1 MIRVM
6 GPFEALRRLL
16 QRYVDFDGRSPR
28 SAYWWAM
35 GVLGVIA
42 GGFAWLLRLR
52 AMAVTP
58 TALFADGLLFGAV
71 FLIGAILAMPY
82 ASLHV
87 RRYRDAGV
95 SPWLLLVTVV
105 LPGVLLYSDLGNNLL
120 IWGSLALLLVN
131 FMIAALP
138 SRHSFF

>member
-6 GPFEALRRLL
+6 GPFEALRRLV

-35 GVLGVIA
+35 GVLAVIG
-42 GGFAWLLRLR
+42 GGFAWLLHLR
-52 AMAVTP
+52 AAIVSP
-58 TALFADGLLFGAV
+58 AALFADGLLFGAV
-71 FLIGAILAMPY
+71 FLIGAILAVPY

-87 RRYRDAGV
+87 RRYRDAGI

-120 IWGSLALLLVN
+120 IWGSAALLVIN
-131 FMIAALP
+131 FAIAMLP
-138 SRHSFF
+138 SRNNYY

>member
-6 GPFEALRRLL
+6 GPFEALRRLM

-35 GVLGVIA
+35 SVLAIVA
-42 GGFAWLLRLR
+42 GGFAWLLRVR
-52 AMAVTP
+52 ATVVSPA
-58 TALFADGLLFGAV
+58 ALFADGLLFGAV
-71 FLIGAILAMPY
+71 FLIGAILAVPY

-120 IWGSLALLLVN
+120 IWGAVALLVIN
-131 FMIAALP
+131 FGIAALP
-138 SRHSFF
+138 SRH